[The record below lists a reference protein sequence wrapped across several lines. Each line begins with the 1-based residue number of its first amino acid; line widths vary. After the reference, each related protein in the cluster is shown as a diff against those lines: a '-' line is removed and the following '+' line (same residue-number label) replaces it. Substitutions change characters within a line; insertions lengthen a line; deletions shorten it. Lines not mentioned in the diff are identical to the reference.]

1 MCKSI
6 SAILLILIFFSISFS
21 YYEAWKKGTIL
32 NGGDAFGYYAYLP
45 ALFIH
50 HDIDN
55 LQKSLYYR
63 NTEAGQLAD
72 STQTLQIEE
81 AHAYKDKQVIK
92 YTCGIAL
99 LETPAFFIAHWLA
112 PWLGYRPNG
121 YSVIYRFF
129 VLFNNIL
136 FSLLGLLILRKVLL
150 QYFNEVVAAITLL
163 LIGIGTNLY
172 FFSSYNTGMSH
183 GYLFTLYA
191 ALLYFSVRYFDNSSI
206 ANGLATGLCCGLIT
220 LIRPN
225 EMYCVLVPILYG
237 SLSAKQLLGRLIMLL
252 KKPSA
257 YFAIAAFALCAI
269 PQMLYWYKLTGS
281 SFYYSYT
288 TESFDFRHPKI
299 IDGLFGYK
307 NGWFPYTPVM
317 LLAVLGIFM
326 LKGNLKKWKLLIG
339 MILPI
344 HIYIIYSWWCWFYM
358 GGLGSRPMIE
368 MYALLAIP
376 LAATIQSFW
385 RTLLFKTIT
394 GLVTTVLIAHQL
406 SLTYQRYANIMWS
419 EDSNAT
425 HYWQTLFKHK
435 ADINDIIVY
444 DTNERQPTQTNSKAL
459 LAQVACNE
467 QGVCD
472 TAVAVLNQKQYL
484 SGWIRATCKV
494 CNTTAAF
501 DMYHYAALVIEI
513 KHDGQVIKRK
523 QIRLLNKLSSD
534 GTYGIWRADFNTCG
548 EVGFCTKIPKNYA
561 TGDTVM
567 AYINYSA
574 DDIKLNI
581 STLKL
586 EIMMK

>member
-1 MCKSI
+1 MRKSTFAVI
-6 SAILLILIFFSISFS
+6 AIAIVYTSSF
-21 YYEAWKKGTIL
+21 YYYGMWKTSTIL
-32 NGGDAFGYYAYLP
+32 YGGDAFGYYAYLP

-55 LQKSLYYR
+55 LKKSVYYR
-63 NTEAGQLAD
+63 NIEAGQQAD
-72 STQTLQIEE
+72 STQHIQIEE
-81 AHAYKDKQVIK
+81 AHAYKDRQVIK

-99 LETPAFFIAHWLA
+99 LETPAFLLAHWLA
-112 PWLGYRPNG
+112 PWLGYQPTG
-121 YSVIYRFF
+121 YSTIYLFF
-129 VLFNNIL
+129 ILFNNVL
-136 FSLLGLLILRKVLL
+136 FSVVGFLFLRKVLL
-150 QYFNEVVAAITLL
+150 VYYNETIVAITLL

-225 EMYCVLVPILYG
+225 EMYCILVPILYG
-237 SLSAKQLLGRLIMLL
+237 SLSAKQLLGRLTILL

-257 YFAIAAFALCAI
+257 YFAIAAFAICTI
-269 PQMLYWYKLTGS
+269 PQVLYWYKLTGS
-281 SFYYSYT
+281 PFYYSYT

-317 LLAVLGIFM
+317 LLAILGILM
-326 LKGNLKKWKLLIG
+326 LKDNLKKWVLPIAV
-339 MILPI
+339 ILPI

-376 LAATIQSFW
+376 LAATIQLLW
-385 RTLLFKTIT
+385 RSVLFKIATSLVGIILIT
-394 GLVTTVLIAHQL
+394 HQL

-435 ADINDIIVY
+435 TDINDIIVY

-467 QGVCD
+467 QGVCE

-567 AYINYSA
+567 AYIKYSA
-574 DDIKLNI
+574 DDIKPNI

-586 EIMMK
+586 EIIMK